1 MTGTKF
7 VLSDMVQALKEDVC
21 YIEFT
26 KKNGDIRKMYATLR
40 TDLIEKADRV
50 PKGLAEGVE
59 PAIAAVPKVGENVLR
74 VLDTDLGEWRG
85 FIIDNVIEFK
95 VAIV

>member
-1 MTGTKF
+1 MSGKVT
-7 VLSDMVQALKEDVC
+7 VSEMVQMLRDDVC

-26 KKNGDIRKMYATLR
+26 KKDGTIRKMYATLR
-40 TDLIEKADRV
+40 QDLIEKADRM
-50 PKGLAEGVE
+50 PKGLAEGADV
-59 PAIAAVPKVGENVLR
+59 AIAATPSPGENVLR

>member
-1 MTGTKF
+1 
-7 VLSDMVQALKEDVC
+7 MVQALRHDVC

-26 KKNGDIRKMYATLR
+26 KKDGTTRKMYATLR
-40 TDLIEKADRV
+40 KDLIEEADRV
-50 PKGLAEGVE
+50 PKGLAEGE
-59 PAIAAVPKVGENVLR
+59 DPAIAAVPGPGESVLR

-85 FIIDNVIEFK
+85 FIIDNVTDFK